1 MSSMTTSVIFGMLL
15 LWMND
20 GSSSC
25 PNTFVVVTHTGLL
38 QHRRQPVSGRRV
50 AQVR

>member
-1 MSSMTTSVIFGMLL
+1 MTASVIFGTLS

-25 PNTFVVVTHTGLL
+25 LNMFVVATHTGLL
-38 QHRRQPVSGRRV
+38 QHRRLPVSGQRMG
-50 AQVR
+50 QMKVR